1 MSKRSATE
9 SAWSSRSLGFRL
21 DLLGRFAGRL
31 LAERE
36 SLLTLLGA
44 LRPHCSRAEL
54 TTSELIPLLD
64 NIEFLRKQSAEI
76 LKPERLGRRGQP
88 VWLLGVDSVVYR
100 EALGRV
106 LILGPSNY
114 PLFLPM
120 VKAMYAWAAGNTVW
134 LKSAPG
140 SLALHDRVR
149 DLFLSVGGPAEVFR
163 LLGESNESYTQ
174 ALAEGV
180 DKVVLVGSAATGEVV
195 LAQAG
200 RALVPALA
208 ELSGW
213 DAVFVHP
220 EADLAQAASA
230 VAFGLALNGG
240 RTCVAP
246 RRIFFRGEV
255 ERFEELLDQAL
266 RVRPRV
272 PLSEGELRLAE
283 EARSRGVRVLGGGDG
298 PLVLS
303 RIGRDHPLL
312 REDSFG
318 ALAVLCVCESDDEA
332 LELAAASPHA
342 LGASLFGPLP
352 WAEGLAHRVPGHM
365 VSLNDLIVT
374 AADPRVPFG
383 GSGRSGFG
391 RMRGREG
398 LLEMTATRVV
408 STRRGGTTDHL
419 RPPGAADDAIIERF
433 LLLAHAAG
441 WPSKAKALA
450 EMIFLIGR
458 ERVRVRRARRRE
470 AASSGGV
477 PVGAPGGVRPGGPG

>member
-1 MSKRSATE
+1 MSSRSPAE
-9 SAWSSRSLGFRL
+9 SAWSSRSLSFRL
-21 DLLGRFAGRL
+21 DLLGRFAQRL
-31 LAERE
+31 LDERQ
-36 SLLTLLGA
+36 SLLELLA
-44 LRPHCSRAEL
+44 SLRPHCSRAEL

-64 NIEFLRKQSAEI
+64 NIEFLRRSAPSI
-76 LKPERLGRRGQP
+76 LKPERLGRNGQP
-88 VWLLGVDSVVYR
+88 LWLLGVDSLVYR

-149 DLFLSVGGPAEVFR
+149 DHFLSVGGPPEIFR
-163 LLGESNESYTQ
+163 LLGEENESYTR

-195 LAQAG
+195 LSQAG
-200 RALVPALA
+200 QALVPALA

-220 EADLAQAASA
+220 EADLEHTASA

-246 RRIFFRGEV
+246 RRIFFQGRL

-266 RVRPRV
+266 RIRARV
-272 PLSEGELRLAE
+272 PLGQGEREAAE
-283 EARSRGVRVLGGGDG
+283 EASARGCRVLGGVDG

-303 RIGRDHPLL
+303 RVGRDHPLL
-312 REDSFG
+312 REDKFG
-318 ALAVLCVCESDDEA
+318 ALAVLYVCENDDEA
-332 LELAAASPHA
+332 LELAHGCPLA
-342 LGASLFGPLP
+342 LGASLFGPLD
-352 WAEGLAHRVPGHM
+352 WAERLAHRVPGHM

-398 LLEMTATRVV
+398 LLEMTATRAV
-408 STRRGGTTDHL
+408 STRKGGTTDHL
-419 RPPGAADDAIIERF
+419 RPPGAADDAIIEQF

-450 EMIFLIGR
+450 RMVFLIGR
-458 ERVRVRRARRRE
+458 ERARARRARRR
-470 AASSGGV
+470 AAAPTVGV
-477 PVGAPGGVRPGGPG
+477 